1 MSRRYPKFLRKS
13 MLLAAVAASTALALA
28 ACGSGG
34 GGSGGTSSGST
45 ATWTPYKATA
55 GASVPSVNV
64 KFGMRPYADN
74 TFYEIGIKEGWF
86 KDVGISLV
94 GGTTPGQA
102 ISTTEDQWT
111 NLLLHGSTDINTDT
125 CAILVTTY
133 SSSQQL
139 KCIQHAVSFFGQVM
153 FANPKLHLK
162 TVEDYI
168 KQGKDFKTALKDALS
183 PLANADAV
191 YVNPGT
197 GEVTF
202 DQEPF
207 KYAGLKMPNFKPV
220 EDSDMFTQ
228 AQAGQINFLH
238 PGGAPIAVEL
248 LKLGWTPI
256 YSTKTLVN
264 YGPTGAASP
273 FIGLVVNNGIAAT
286 ASYASS
292 HEDTILRFTSVMYRI
307 AAATQQDPSLFDQ
320 QAPYLNSV
328 AGTTLTGQDIA
339 TEFKEMHPLITF
351 EEAGKD
357 YYDVPSSPQYYKTIG
372 NAVVRDQVAIG
383 AVPKGITADDFIWA
397 PKVYADLAKFKEGY
411 ESLVAEAGSSAD
423 QSLLAKAKQYDDW
436 YDYLDAYRFALQA
449 TGK

>member
-1 MSRRYPKFLRKS
+1 

-168 KQGKDFKTALKDALS
+168 KQGKDFKTALKEPSRRWRTLTRFTSTPGLARS
-183 PLANADAV
+183 PSTRS
-191 YVNPGT
+191 PSST
-197 GEVTF
+197 
-202 DQEPF
+202 
-207 KYAGLKMPNFKPV
+207 GLKMP
-220 EDSDMFTQ
+220 T
-228 AQAGQINFLH
+228 
-238 PGGAPIAVEL
+238 
-248 LKLGWTPI
+248 
-256 YSTKTLVN
+256 
-264 YGPTGAASP
+264 
-273 FIGLVVNNGIAAT
+273 
-286 ASYASS
+286 
-292 HEDTILRFTSVMYRI
+292 
-307 AAATQQDPSLFDQ
+307 
-320 QAPYLNSV
+320 
-328 AGTTLTGQDIA
+328 
-339 TEFKEMHPLITF
+339 
-351 EEAGKD
+351 
-357 YYDVPSSPQYYKTIG
+357 SSP
-372 NAVVRDQVAIG
+372 
-383 AVPKGITADDFIWA
+383 
-397 PKVYADLAKFKEGY
+397 
-411 ESLVAEAGSSAD
+411 
-423 QSLLAKAKQYDDW
+423 
-436 YDYLDAYRFALQA
+436 
-449 TGK
+449 